1 MLSRFI
7 KRILMLII
15 RILIIIKIFLKN
27 MESESDDWE
36 PELLESQLVG
46 HDPDDEF

>member
-1 MLSRFI
+1 VLSRFI
-7 KRILMLII
+7 KRISMLII
-15 RILIIIKIFLKN
+15 RISIIIKILLKN

>member
-27 MESESDDWE
+27 MESESDHCE